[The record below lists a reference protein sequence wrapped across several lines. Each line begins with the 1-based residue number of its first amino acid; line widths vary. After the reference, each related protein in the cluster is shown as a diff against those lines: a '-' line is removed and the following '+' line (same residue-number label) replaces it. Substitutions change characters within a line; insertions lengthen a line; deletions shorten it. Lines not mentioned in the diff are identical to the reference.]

1 MKNLRHVILSILACL
16 SVSVLCFDTSYAQIS
31 QRDVDM
37 ATREVDHSLRE
48 KAEEQLTPPLE
59 EPPKIEEEKAPGE
72 GEGPKFFVKKITII
86 GAVSVNPE
94 EFEPLTKRYQD
105 KEISMEDLN
114 ILATAI
120 ERDYLRRGIIAACFV
135 PPQDIKEGKVTLRV
149 VEAQMGELQIK
160 EGPFFTEDRIKY
172 YWKIKPG
179 EILRYDVMSKS
190 IQLMNK
196 NADRD
201 VGATLHAGKEPGT
214 TDVLLDVKTRFP
226 IHFFGSFD
234 REGTVS
240 TGRERTGLGI
250 RHNNF
255 LFVDDTL
262 LAGTTVGR
270 RFQGNYIYH
279 TIPITNFGTSVMYGY
294 SRSTSAPGKELEQFV
309 IKSLSENASVYI
321 NQDLY
326 KKAEYIGDFSIGM
339 DANDKS
345 TASLAG
351 NGTLS
356 RDRLRIL
363 RIKSTLIHRF
373 PGAITYINPELSQGL
388 NWFGARSKNILSSRG
403 SDSTFTKFNF
413 SIRHKR
419 SLPLNLQASFNVK
432 GQWASEKLPSQEEFA
447 LGGIDSVRGYPSQD
461 YLGDGGISTNF
472 ELLIPSF
479 WIPEFL
485 RLPYDSQSLKDA
497 TTGIAFFD
505 FGYGMRRGQ
514 IAGEMYQDRLAG
526 AGVGLRIQAY
536 NQAVFRFEWGFP
548 LVPFGN
554 KPITESEKARFHI
567 SINWEEKLPEEIMR
581 IREVMKENQL
591 KKTAKKL
598 LDDELKQPDSP
609 LSKTMNGYME
619 KAKAAQEAGNLDEA
633 KDYYMKI
640 HSIGSS
646 LYAQAEKYVTDTQE
660 QEKHLKAL
668 NDEAMQKYNEG
679 DLAGAKELWQKVKD
693 EAQAKPLVLDLQ

>member
-1 MKNLRHVILSILACL
+1 MKTLRYLTISLTICL
-16 SVSVLCFDTSYAQIS
+16 IFGITCCGVAQAQVSDQT
-31 QRDVDM
+31 VDA

-59 EPPKIEEEKAPGE
+59 EPPVIEEEKEPGE
-72 GEGPKFFVKKITII
+72 GEGPKFFVKKINII
-86 GAVSVNPE
+86 GATSVKPE
-94 EFEPLTKRYQD
+94 EFDPLVTRYQD

-114 ILATAI
+114 ILASSI

-135 PPQDIKEGKVTLRV
+135 PPQDIKEGEVTLRV
-149 VEAQMGELQIK
+149 VEAKMGELQIK
-160 EGPFFTEDRIKY
+160 EGPFFTKDRIKY
-172 YWKIKPG
+172 WWGIKPG

-201 VGATLHAGKEPGT
+201 VSATLHAGKEPGT
-214 TDVLLDVKTRFP
+214 TDVMLDVKTRFP

-262 LAGTTVGR
+262 LAGTTFGR

-309 IKSLSENASVYI
+309 IKSLSENTSVYI
-321 NQDLY
+321 NQDIY
-326 KKAEYIGDFSIGM
+326 KKAEYLGDFSIGI

-345 TASLAG
+345 TVSLAG

-373 PGAITYINPELSQGL
+373 PGAITYINPEISQGL
-388 NWFGARSKNILSSRG
+388 NWLGARSKNQFSSRG
-403 SDSTFTKFNF
+403 SDSTFTKFNY

-419 SLPLNLQASFNVK
+419 SLPLNLQFALNIK
-432 GQWASEKLPSQEEFA
+432 GQIASEKLASQEQFA
-447 LGGIDSVRGYPSQD
+447 MGGIDSIRGYPSQD
-461 YLGDGGISTNF
+461 YLADSGVITNC
-472 ELLIPSF
+472 ELLVPSF

-485 RLPYDSQSLKDA
+485 RLPYDSSNLRDA
-497 TTGIAFFD
+497 TTGILFFD
-505 FGYGMRRGQ
+505 YGYGMRRGQ
-514 IAGEMYQDRLAG
+514 IAGEKYKARMAG
-526 AGVGLRIQAY
+526 AGFGLRVRTY

-548 LVPFGN
+548 LKPFGN
-554 KPITESEKARFHI
+554 KPITESEGARFHI
-567 SINWEEKLPEEIMR
+567 SINWEEKLPEEIQR

-591 KKTAKKL
+591 KRTAKSL
-598 LDDELKQPDSP
+598 LDDELKDPNSP
-609 LSKTMNGYME
+609 LSATMNSYLE
-619 KAKAAQEAGNLDEA
+619 KAQAAQEAGNLQEA
-633 KDYYMKI
+633 KDYYTKI
-640 HSIGSS
+640 QSIGTS
-646 LYAQAEKYVTDTQE
+646 LYAQAEQYVTDTQE
-660 QEKHLKAL
+660 QEKQLKAL
-668 NDEAMQKYNEG
+668 NDQAMEKYKEG
-679 DLAGAKELWQKVKD
+679 DLEGAKELWQQVKD
-693 EAQAKPLVLDLQ
+693 EAQARPLALNLQ

>member
-1 MKNLRHVILSILACL
+1 MKALRYLTITLTICL
-16 SVSVLCFDTSYAQIS
+16 IFGITCCGVVQAQS
-31 QRDVDM
+31 AQDVDV

-59 EPPKIEEEKAPGE
+59 EPPAIEEEKEPGE
-72 GEGPKFFVKKITII
+72 GEGPKFFVKKINII
-86 GAVSVNPE
+86 GATSVKPE
-94 EFEPLTKRYQD
+94 EFDPLVTRYQD

-114 ILATAI
+114 ILATSI

-135 PPQDIKEGKVTLRV
+135 PPQDIKEGEVTLRV
-149 VEAQMGELQIK
+149 VEAKMGELQIE
-160 EGPFFTEDRIKY
+160 EGPFFTKDRIKY
-172 YWKIKPG
+172 WWGIKPG

-201 VGATLHAGKEPGT
+201 VSATLHAGKEPGT
-214 TDVLLDVKTRFP
+214 TDVMLDVKTRFP

-255 LFVDDTL
+255 LFMDDTL
-262 LAGTTVGR
+262 LAGTTFGR

-309 IKSLSENASVYI
+309 IKSLSENTSVYI
-321 NQDLY
+321 NQDIY
-326 KKAEYIGDFSIGM
+326 KKAEYLGDFSIGI
-339 DANDKS
+339 DANDK
-345 TASLAG
+345 TTVSLAG

-373 PGAITYINPELSQGL
+373 PGAITYINPEISQGL
-388 NWFGARSKNILSSRG
+388 NWLGARSKNQFSSRG
-403 SDSTFTKFNF
+403 SDSVFTKFNY

-419 SLPLNLQASFNVK
+419 SLPLNLQYALNIK
-432 GQWASEKLPSQEEFA
+432 GQIASAKLASQEQFA
-447 LGGIDSVRGYPSQD
+447 MGGIDSIRGYPSQD
-461 YLGDGGISTNF
+461 YLADSGVTVSN
-472 ELLIPSF
+472 ELLVPSF

-485 RLPYDSQSLKDA
+485 RLPYDSSNLRDA
-497 TTGIAFFD
+497 TTGILFFD
-505 FGYGMRRGQ
+505 YGYGMRRGQ
-514 IAGEMYQDRLAG
+514 IAGEKYKSRMAG
-526 AGVGLRIQAY
+526 AGFGLRVRTY

-548 LVPFGN
+548 LKPFGN
-554 KPITESEKARFHI
+554 KPITESEGARFHI
-567 SINWEEKLPEEIMR
+567 SINWEEKLPEEIQR

-598 LDDELKQPDSP
+598 LDDELKDPNSP
-609 LSKTMNGYME
+609 LSATMNGYLE
-619 KAKAAQEAGNLDEA
+619 KAQAAQEAGNLQEA
-633 KDYYMKI
+633 KDYYTKI
-640 HSIGSS
+640 QSIGTS
-646 LYAQAEKYVTDTQE
+646 LYAQAEQYVTDTQE
-660 QEKHLKAL
+660 QEKQLKAL
-668 NDEAMQKYNEG
+668 NDQAMKKYKEG
-679 DLAGAKELWQKVKD
+679 DLEGAKKLWQQVKD
-693 EAQAKPLVLDLQ
+693 EAQARPLTLNLQ